1 MTSAWNG
8 EGGGDN
14 QSIKLA
20 NWWGTGSKAP
30 NNFVD
35 VVYGGPLVIPAL
47 THLIAAAS
55 HSLKSQD

>member
-1 MTSAWNG
+1 MG
-8 EGGGDN
+8 REGGQKYPTFAD
-14 QSIKLA
+14 KLS